1 MFFIFANILKNCCY
15 LINKI
20 YKFNMETLVAFQANH
35 HLTNNRT
42 TEFVSNLTA
51 SSTSSSSTSS
61 SSSSLSSPL
70 SSLSE
75 ESKESFLEE
84 KHAHSELNKYEYSTV
99 DISSLSKISD
109 NESSLKLI
117 GKETVY
123 NSLTKSLSNSINYL
137 RKRSIFKSDPAIV
150 KINDKNSKFD
160 VCPVK
165 KNLKST
171 NSSIQI
177 GSIEKCTSENNTI
190 VASKSVIGLFY

>member
-1 MFFIFANILKNCCY
+1 
-15 LINKI
+15 
-20 YKFNMETLVAFQANH
+20 METLVAFQANH
-35 HLTNNRT
+35 HLINNRT

-51 SSTSSSSTSS
+51 STTSSTSTSS

-75 ESKESFLEE
+75 ESKEG
-84 KHAHSELNKYEYSTV
+84 KHAHSELNKYEYATV

-109 NESSLKLI
+109 DENSLKLI

-137 RKRSIFKSDPAIV
+137 RKRNIFKSDPAIV

-160 VCPVK
+160 ACPVK

-177 GSIEKCTSENNTI
+177 GSIEKCASGTNTI
-190 VASKSVIGLFY
+190 VASKSVI